1 MFGANVFGVMQMC
14 QVFLPELLAV
24 KGTIINMGSVAGHLP
39 IPFMSAYAASKAAVH
54 AYSGSLRVELAPLG
68 VKVIYVMT
76 GNVKTNTV
84 NQRYHLEEKSFW
96 YPVKDKFDLE
106 QEKAATTGM
115 DSGDFAKRLAD
126 KTLINP
132 ANTIWVGEGAFMCRA
147 ILALERYLPFQLWPS
162 AFSQG
167 YGMKRI
173 GNQHKD

>member
-24 KGTIINMGSVAGHLP
+24 KGTIINMGSIAGHLP

-84 NQRYHLEEKSFW
+84 NQRNIIW
-96 YPVKDKFDLE
+96 R
-106 QEKAATTGM
+106 
-115 DSGDFAKRLAD
+115 KRAFG
-126 KTLINP
+126 TPSRINSTWNKRRRLPP
-132 ANTIWVGEGAFMCRA
+132 A
-147 ILALERYLPFQLWPS
+147 
-162 AFSQG
+162 
-167 YGMKRI
+167 
-173 GNQHKD
+173 